1 MRDFIGWTED
11 RFLDSPAEVVDVLRA
26 VFIEAHP
33 HLKIEPEDR
42 AREKE
47 PEEAYDLKKVV
58 EEDGTV
64 SKRREIAPGEK
75 ELFGLFGPPRAR
87 TPEGSE

>member
-1 MRDFIGWTED
+1 M
-11 RFLDSPAEVVDVLRA
+11 LRGI
-26 VFIEAHP
+26 FIEAHP
-33 HLKIEPEDR
+33 HLKIETEERAR
-42 AREKE
+42 ARESD
-47 PEEAYDLKKVV
+47 PEETYELKKVI

-75 ELFGLFGPPRAR
+75 ELFGLFGAPRKR